1 MTQATKYI
9 QAKIDQSVSG
19 VSIVLLGCL
28 VSVLVLLV
36 ARLVYKNWT
45 LKKELAKS
53 DHIHPVIYEEIDYM
67 AARQTKQARQPTL
80 TPQNHSVQ

>member
-1 MTQATKYI
+1 MTQSTKYI
-9 QAKIDQSVSG
+9 QSRIDQSVSG

-53 DHIHPVIYEEIDYM
+53 DHIHPVIYEE
-67 AARQTKQARQPTL
+67 
-80 TPQNHSVQ
+80 